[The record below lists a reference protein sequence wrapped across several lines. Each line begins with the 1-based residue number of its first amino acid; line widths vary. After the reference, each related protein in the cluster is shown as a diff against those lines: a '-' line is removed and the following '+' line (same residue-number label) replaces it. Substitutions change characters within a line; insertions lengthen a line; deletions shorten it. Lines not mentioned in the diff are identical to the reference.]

1 MKRNSNITKKL
12 IKDICTFL
20 NTYIDI
26 PNVIFSY
33 TVYCNFINISA
44 NVWKLHNNGHIDDIV
59 RVSNYNIHNE
69 KEFNEVKSK
78 LIESVEIGLEQLKN
92 QL

>member
-20 NTYIDI
+20 NTFIDI

-33 TVYCNFINISA
+33 TVYCNFINISV
-44 NVWKLHNNGHIDDIV
+44 NVWKLHNDGHIDDIV
-59 RVSNYNIHNE
+59 RTCSFTIHNE
-69 KEFNEVKSK
+69 KEFNETKDK
-78 LIESVEIGLEQLKN
+78 IIESVKIGLEQLKN